1 MSIDSRLREGL
12 QRSMSTITTDPE
24 ECLPHTRRQ
33 GRRRVIIRRAFTSV
47 AVTAVIVVA
56 AMIAPAVLGA
66 LRGERH
72 EPISSPSMLS
82 IVGNYVVRLTP
93 SDVGGSGVPQSAGTW
108 VLKLQGDGV
117 LQLAPLR
124 NGNLGGGT
132 SQYQLSGNDFITT
145 ALASA
150 SCQGVGTYTWSRS
163 GSAVTF
169 IVVSDSCALR
179 VAVFSSR
186 PWRAT

>member
-1 MSIDSRLREGL
+1 LG
-12 QRSMSTITTDPE
+12 
-24 ECLPHTRRQ
+24 
-33 GRRRVIIRRAFTSV
+33 V
-47 AVTAVIVVA
+47 AAVVVLAAVIG
-56 AMIAPAVLGA
+56 PAVLGA
-66 LRGERH
+66 LRGEQR
-72 EPISSPSMLS
+72 EPISSPSMLP
-82 IVGNYVVRLTP
+82 IVGDYVVRLTP
-93 SDVGGSGVPQSAGTW
+93 ADVGGSGVTQAAGTW

-132 SQYQLSGNDFITT
+132 SQYQLSGKDFIST

-163 GSAVTF
+163 GSTLTF
-169 IVVSDSCALR
+169 IVVSDPCALR

>member
-1 MSIDSRLREGL
+1 VGF
-12 QRSMSTITTDPE
+12 
-24 ECLPHTRRQ
+24 
-33 GRRRVIIRRAFTSV
+33 A
-47 AVTAVIVVA
+47 AVLVLAAVIG
-56 AMIAPAVLGA
+56 PAVLTA
-66 LRGERH
+66 LRGEQH
-72 EPISSPSMLS
+72 VPVSSPSMLP
-82 IVGNYVVRLTP
+82 IVGNYLVRLTP
-93 SDVGGSGVPQSAGTW
+93 ADVAGSGVSQAVGTW

-124 NGNLGGGT
+124 NGNLGGGS
-132 SQYQLSGNDFITT
+132 SQYQLSGNGFIST

-163 GSAVTF
+163 GSTLTF
-169 IVVSDSCALR
+169 IVVADPCALR